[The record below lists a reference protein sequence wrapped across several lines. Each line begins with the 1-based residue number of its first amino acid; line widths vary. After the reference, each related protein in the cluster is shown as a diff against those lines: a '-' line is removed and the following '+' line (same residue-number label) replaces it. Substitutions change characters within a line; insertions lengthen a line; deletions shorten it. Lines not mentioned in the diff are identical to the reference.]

1 MKPRSSFGFVVVVV
15 ALVVAGGVGLAS
27 QWRQT
32 ILLRS
37 ELDLARMEASELERL
52 RAENQRLRDRQIS
65 AAELAVLRADHAAL
79 PRLRAE
85 LDALA
90 QQAAKA
96 NH

>member
-1 MKPRSSFGFVVVVV
+1 MKPRSSLGFSVVVV
-15 ALVVAGGVGLAS
+15 ALVVAGGAGLAR

-32 ILLRS
+32 MALRG
-37 ELDLARMEASELERL
+37 ELEVVRADAGELERL
-52 RAENQRLRDRQIS
+52 RLENQRLRGRQIS
-65 AAELAVLRADHAAL
+65 AGELAVLRADHAAL

-85 LDALA
+85 MDVLA